1 MRNNVHLCFWLTLFI
16 SIIALIANLDDITIR
31 DVYKI
36 DEKSN
41 EVTVVKYGIWRP
53 TTGLNVSEPS
63 IWIRRANLN
72 GHQLR

>member
-1 MRNNVHLCFWLTLFI
+1 MFWLTWFI
-16 SIIALIANLDDITIR
+16 SVLALIANPDDITIR

-41 EVTVVKYGIWRP
+41 NLTVVKYGIWKP
-53 TTGLNVSEPS
+53 TTGLNISEPS

>member
-1 MRNNVHLCFWLTLFI
+1 MCFWLTLFI
-16 SIIALIANLDDITIR
+16 SVIALNANSDDITIR

-41 EVTVVKYGIWRP
+41 KLTFVKYGIWKP